1 MNYDITFDG
10 EPADEDVKVLGDG
23 LQEQMR
29 ALFGEPRIE
38 KAAFFVR
45 DGIGDIVGG
54 VYGNYGSFGWLY
66 IDTLWVAERL
76 RGRGYGTRL
85 MHLIEQHA
93 SKAGCTDAY
102 LNTFS
107 FQAPDFYQKLGYTT
121 FAQLENFP
129 PGHSRLFMRK
139 KLVHDKTDSWPW
151 QSPL

>member
-1 MNYDITFDG
+1 MKYEITFDG
-10 EPADEDVKVLGDG
+10 EPLDEDVKVLADG
-23 LQEQMR
+23 LFDHGRPM
-29 ALFGEPRIE
+29 FGEPKIR
-38 KAAFFVR
+38 KAACFVR

-66 IDTLWVAERL
+66 IDTLWVAERR

-85 MHLIEQHA
+85 MHLIEEHGI
-93 SKAGCTDAY
+93 KAGCTDAY

-129 PGHSRLFMRK
+129 PGHSRMFLRK
-139 KLVHDKTDSWPW
+139 KLVRSDD
-151 QSPL
+151 